1 MVKLY
6 ISNIYSQRTSPG
18 CGVQRDG
25 RRDLDGGGMVSTAA
39 GRACIGSIRA
49 GGGAVS
55 TGGGRKV
62 TFPQTVT
69 NGGGGW
75 FTLTAGRPAASAV
88 ICSSPDFILLIF
100 QTESVTFSAS
110 TPNTTAFNAA
120 LPCFFFLFLFI
131 FFFFLC

>member
-1 MVKLY
+1 MST
-6 ISNIYSQRTSPG
+6 ISPTAAG
-18 CGVQRDG
+18 HWGGVSVSRVTAV
-25 RRDLDGGGMVSTAA
+25 RSDGGGPCLLIRAA
-39 GRACIGSIRA
+39 GH
-49 GGGAVS
+49 
-55 TGGGRKV
+55 GRKV

-75 FTLTAGRPAASAV
+75 FTLTAGRQAASTV
-88 ICSSPDFILLIF
+88 SCSSPYFILLIF

-110 TPNTTAFNAA
+110 TPNPTAFNTA